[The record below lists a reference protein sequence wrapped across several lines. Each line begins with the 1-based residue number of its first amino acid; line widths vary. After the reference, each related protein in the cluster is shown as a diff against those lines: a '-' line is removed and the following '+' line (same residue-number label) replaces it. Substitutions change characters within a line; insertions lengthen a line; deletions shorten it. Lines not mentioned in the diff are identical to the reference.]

1 MWMRSARKVDPLPE
15 KEWMRVLADRFE
27 ILVCAFFG
35 GALGE
40 VPDGVVPERY

>member
-1 MWMRSARKVDPLPE
+1 MRA
-15 KEWMRVLADRFE
+15 LAGRFE

-40 VPDGVVPERY
+40 VPDGVVPERNSVKY

>member
-1 MWMRSARKVDPLPE
+1 MRA
-15 KEWMRVLADRFE
+15 LADRFE
-27 ILVCAFFG
+27 ILVMCAFF